1 MLELNTQIFVFLS
14 QFSTLPF
21 IGILADL
28 PIFFLPLF
36 LLWMWQYYTFSTKK
50 DTHEKK
56 KLLHIFYACVTWIIL
71 SYIIKLF
78 VDIER
83 PELYLESTWNLI
95 LNTIP
100 SKSFPSD
107 HATVSI
113 AFVTALL
120 FTWYKTLWY
129 ILFPIMICMNLARIL
144 VWVHW
149 PLDIFAG
156 TLLGI
161 FSAFLFFTYFSQLKF
176 VKSLDSFIIKALSY
190 IKL

>member
-1 MLELNTQIFVFLS
+1 MLEFNTQIFVFLS
-14 QFSTLPF
+14 RFSDTPF
-21 IGILADL
+21 IWILADL

-36 LLWMWQYYTFSTKK
+36 LLGMWIYFTFKIK
-50 DTHEKK
+50 INAEEKT
-56 KLLHIFYACVTWIIL
+56 KLLHIFYACVTGIIL

-83 PELYLESTWNLI
+83 PEMYLENTGNLI
-95 LNTIP
+95 MNSIP

-107 HATVSI
+107 HATVSM
-113 AFVTALL
+113 AFVTALVYAG
-120 FTWYKTLWY
+120 YKNLWY
-129 ILFPIMICMNLARIL
+129 ILFPIMICMNLARII

-161 FSAFLFFTYFSQLKF
+161 FSAFLFFTYFTKLKF
-176 VKSLDSFIIKALSY
+176 VKSLDSFIIKTLSY